1 MSDATGGA
9 GSSTRGRPV
18 KAAVTLD
25 ERVRP
30 RRSLVKQLFRK
41 RPAQIGGGII
51 LLLALCAISASLI
64 APYDPYKINTADRL
78 KAPSARHW
86 LGTDDLGRDQLSRII
101 YGTRT
106 TLQVGVI
113 SVGIAMSIGVPIGVF
128 SGYYGGRADLLIMRW
143 IDIMLAF
150 PYILL
155 ALAIV
160 ATLGPNLRNA
170 MIAIGI
176 SSVPGWARLVRGN
189 VLSVKRNDFVTAAR
203 ALGATDGRVMFSH
216 VLPNTISSV
225 VVLATL
231 QYPTAVLAAAA
242 LSFVGLGAQPPSPEW
257 GALLIGA
264 RDWIWTAPWL
274 VNYPGVAIFLA
285 ILGFNLFG
293 NALRD
298 TLDPTLRDL

>member
-1 MSDATGGA
+1 
-9 GSSTRGRPV
+9 
-18 KAAVTLD
+18 
-25 ERVRP
+25 
-30 RRSLVKQLFRK
+30 
-41 RPAQIGGGII
+41 
-51 LLLALCAISASLI
+51 LALCAASAGVV
-64 APYDPYKINTADRL
+64 APYDPYKINTAERL
-78 KAPSARHW
+78 KPPSARYW

-101 YGTRT
+101 FGTRT

-113 SVGIAMSIGVPIGVF
+113 SVGIAKVVGVPIGVL
-128 SGYYGGRADLLIMRW
+128 SGYYGGRADLLVMRW
-143 IDIMLAF
+143 IDVMLAF

-189 VLSVKRNDFVTAAR
+189 VLSVKRNDFVTAAQ
-203 ALGATDGRVMFSH
+203 ALGASDGRVMFSH

-231 QYPTAVLAAAA
+231 QYPTAVLSAAA

-274 VNYPGVAIFLA
+274 VNYPGVAIFLT
-285 ILGFNLFG
+285 ILAFNLFG

-298 TLDPTLRDL
+298 TLDPTLQDL

>member
-1 MSDATGGA
+1 MARGVVD
-9 GSSTRGRPV
+9 SSLTGRPAV
-18 KAAVTLD
+18 PLAAALE
-25 ERVRP
+25 ERVRA
-30 RRSLVKQLFRK
+30 RRSIAQRLFRK

-51 LLLALCAISASLI
+51 VLLAICAASASVL
-64 APYDPYKINTADRL
+64 APYDPYKLNTADRL
-78 KAPSARHW
+78 KPPSGRYW

-101 YGTRT
+101 YGSRT
-106 TLQVGVI
+106 TLQIGVI
-113 SVGIAMSIGVPIGVF
+113 SVGIAMTVGVLIGVL
-128 SGYYGGRADLLIMRW
+128 SGYYGGWADLLIMRW

-160 ATLGPNLRNA
+160 ATIGPNLQNA

-189 VLSVKRNDFVTAAR
+189 VLSVKRNDFVTAAQ
-203 ALGATDGRVMFSH
+203 ALGATDWRVMFAH

-225 VVLATL
+225 IVLATL
-231 QYPTAVLAAAA
+231 QFPTAVLSAAA

-264 RDWIWTAPWL
+264 RDYIWTAPWL
-274 VNYPGVAIFLA
+274 VNFPGVAIFVT

-298 TLDPTLRDL
+298 TLDPTLREP

>member
-1 MSDATGGA
+1 MRDAEEA
-9 GSSTRGRPV
+9 AESKSAQPV
-18 KAAVTLD
+18 KAAATFQ
-25 ERVRP
+25 ERGRF
-30 RRSLVKQLFRK
+30 RRSLLRPLFCK

-51 LLLALCAISASLI
+51 VLLALCALSAGVI
-64 APYDPYKINTADRL
+64 APYDPYKLNTADRL
-78 KAPSARHW
+78 KPPSARYW
-86 LGTDDLGRDQLSRII
+86 LGTDDLGRDQFSRII

-106 TLQVGVI
+106 TLLIGVI
-113 SVGIAMSIGVPIGVF
+113 SVAIAMAIGIPLGVV

-170 MIAIGI
+170 MIAIGV

-189 VLSVKRNDFVTAAR
+189 VLAVRSTDYVTAAQ
-203 ALGATDGRVMFSH
+203 ALGASDGRVMVAH
-216 VLPNTISSV
+216 VLPNTLSSA

-231 QYPTAVLAAAA
+231 QYPAAVLAAAA

-274 VNYPGVAIFLA
+274 VNYPGVAIFLT

>member
-1 MSDATGGA
+1 MI
-9 GSSTRGRPV
+9 
-18 KAAVTLD
+18 
-25 ERVRP
+25 
-30 RRSLVKQLFRK
+30 KQLLRR
-41 RPAQIGGGII
+41 RPSQIGGLII
-51 LLLALCAISASLI
+51 ALLALCAVLAPVL
-64 APYDPYKINTADRL
+64 APYDPYKIITADRL
-78 KAPSARHW
+78 LPPSRHHW
-86 LGTDDLGRDQLSRII
+86 LGTDDLGRDQFSRIL

-113 SVGIAMSIGVPIGVF
+113 SVGIAMIVGVPVGVL

-176 SSVPGWARLVRGN
+176 SSVPGWVRLVRGN
-189 VLSVKRNDFVTAAR
+189 VLSAARNDYVAAAQ
-203 ALGATDGRVMFSH
+203 ALGATDRRVMFVH
-216 VLPNTISSV
+216 VLPNTLSSV
-225 VVLATL
+225 IVLATL
-231 QYPTAVLAAAA
+231 QFPTAVLSAAA

-274 VNYPGVAIFLA
+274 VNFPGIAIFVT

-298 TLDPTLRDL
+298 TLDPTLRGY

>member
-1 MSDATGGA
+1 MM
-9 GSSTRGRPV
+9 
-18 KAAVTLD
+18 
-25 ERVRP
+25 
-30 RRSLVKQLFRK
+30 KQLFKR
-41 RPAQIGGGII
+41 RPAQIGGLII
-51 LLLALCAISASLI
+51 GLLALCAILAPVLS
-64 APYDPYKINTADRL
+64 PYDPYKITTADRL
-78 KAPSARHW
+78 LPPSQQHW
-86 LGTDDLGRDQLSRII
+86 LGTDDLGRDQFSRIL

-113 SVGIAMSIGVPIGVF
+113 SVGIAMIVGVPVGVL

-176 SSVPGWARLVRGN
+176 SSVPGWVRLVRGN
-189 VLSVKRNDFVTAAR
+189 VLSAARNDYVAAAQ
-203 ALGATDGRVMFSH
+203 ALGATDRRVMFVH
-216 VLPNTISSV
+216 VLPNTLSSV
-225 VVLATL
+225 IVLATL
-231 QYPTAVLAAAA
+231 QFPTAVLSAAA

-274 VNYPGVAIFLA
+274 VNFPGITIFVT

-298 TLDPTLRDL
+298 TLDPTLRSY